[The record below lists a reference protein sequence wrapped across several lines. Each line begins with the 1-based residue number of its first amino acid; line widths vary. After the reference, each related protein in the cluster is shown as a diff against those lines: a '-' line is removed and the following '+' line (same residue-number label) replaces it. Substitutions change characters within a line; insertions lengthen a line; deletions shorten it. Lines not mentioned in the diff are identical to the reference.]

1 MIEINQKLNTMK
13 QKLLLIALLCIG
25 CTLVSNA
32 QRKPAAK
39 PVTTRPAQSTTAAT
53 QHRPASRAASAA
65 KVGQSLADFEKSG
78 GKPFMDVLR
87 DRENPVSLQRENIE
101 PEQLSKMLWVAC
113 GQNPQNVLTAMQTT
127 QTLSVEIYLIN
138 ENGIY
143 KYESENHQLN
153 CIRKGQYLNLLMGNE
168 ISVDAATALF
178 FVFQP
183 NMTGSENRPVMTEME
198 AGINCGA
205 IMQNVTLFC
214 SSEDLVGMP
223 VSFSE
228 NNKAELLKAINLPE
242 AIIMYGMAIGRK

>member
-1 MIEINQKLNTMK
+1 MK
-13 QKLLLIALLCIG
+13 QKLLLIAFLCIG

-39 PVTTRPAQSTTAAT
+39 PATTRPAQSTTAVT
-53 QHRPASRAASAA
+53 QQRPASRASSAG
-65 KVGQSLADFEKSG
+65 KVGQPQSLVEFEKSG

-87 DRENPVSLQRENIE
+87 DRENPVSLQRDNIE
-101 PEQLSKMLWVAC
+101 AEHLSKMLWVAC

-127 QTLSVEIYLIN
+127 ETPCVEIYLIN

-143 KYESENHQLN
+143 KYESDNHQLN
-153 CIRKGQYLNLLMGNE
+153 CIRRGQYLNLLMGNE

-183 NMTGSENRPVMTEME
+183 NKTVSENRPPMTEME

-205 IMQNVTLFC
+205 IMQNVALFC

-223 VSFSE
+223 ISFSE
-228 NNKAELLKAINLPE
+228 SNKAELLKAINLPE
-242 AIIMYGMAIGRK
+242 AIVMYGMAIGRK